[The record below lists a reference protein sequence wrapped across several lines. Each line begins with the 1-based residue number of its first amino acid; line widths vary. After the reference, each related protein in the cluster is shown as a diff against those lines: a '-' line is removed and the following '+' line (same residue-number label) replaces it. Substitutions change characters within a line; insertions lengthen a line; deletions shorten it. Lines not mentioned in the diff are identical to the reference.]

1 MPDFVYLNGEFIP
14 RNQAKVSVEDRGFLF
29 GDGVYEVLAVHKTV
43 MIDGLPHIKR
53 LERSLQEVEISAPL
67 TSDNLTS
74 IIRELITRNNLENG
88 TVYIQ
93 ITRGVAKRA
102 HQFPVPQAKQT
113 VFIMTSESQYPE
125 PDDIAYAP
133 VRVITLPDIRWG
145 RCDIKSISL
154 LANCLAREQASRAG
168 AYEAVLFDRNN
179 LVTECAAANV
189 WIITHKGELRS
200 RHTDNAILNGI
211 CRNLTRELAH
221 EEDLDF
227 REEAFSL
234 DDLMQAK
241 EVFLTTTTPM
251 IKPIGWV
258 DGNPIG
264 DGKIGPITKK
274 LLTRYR
280 ERVFTIANS
289 GIDT

>member
-14 RNQAKVSVEDRGFLF
+14 RSQAKVSVEDRGFLF

-43 MIDGLPHIKR
+43 MIDGFPHIKR

-67 TSDNLTS
+67 TSDNLTA
-74 IIRELITRNNLENG
+74 IIRELITRNKLENG

-102 HQFPVPQAKQT
+102 HEFPIPQAKQT
-113 VFIMTSESQYPE
+113 VFIMTSASLYPE

-168 AYEAVLFDRNN
+168 AYEAVMFDRDN
-179 LVTECAAANV
+179 LVTECSAANV
-189 WIITHKGELRS
+189 WIITQKGELRT
-200 RHTDNAILNGI
+200 RHADNAILNGI
-211 CRNLTRELAH
+211 CRNLTHELAH
-221 EEDLDF
+221 EEGLDF
-227 REEAFSL
+227 RDEMFSL
-234 DDLMQAK
+234 DDLMQAN

-274 LLTRYR
+274 LLTSYR
-280 ERVFTIANS
+280 ERVFTIANA